1 MARVAEDLDRSACDA
16 TARAEESSR
25 LRIELEETTR
35 RLAAARGDGGDVIE
49 TAVNEALLEQAGA
62 HEKAMDALRTT
73 HAFDLEEATRAYEE
87 TVARL
92 EREKEDAAAAAVEAA
107 EAADAMAR
115 RMEEDAA
122 AAAAA
127 AVAVTARKKK
137 ARADEEAAE
146 ARRAA
151 AECRTSVGRSSD
163 EKPPTAPKP
172 KPKRASDDP
181 NPNPNPNSTAA
192 ADLADPALVMDAM
205 IANADELDALAPAK
219 RAMEASF
226 HRVPEL
232 RRALT
237 KMADGA
243 AKPTPA
249 VAVAATLA
257 SIVLGSA
264 SGSGSSDAGDGPWVT
279 RLPPRVRDGD
289 SPELLAAFA
298 MKTFDAKFLAPEV
311 RSILWSPYDPV
322 RVVDADP

>member
-1 MARVAEDLDRSACDA
+1 
-16 TARAEESSR
+16 
-25 LRIELEETTR
+25 
-35 RLAAARGDGGDVIE
+35 
-49 TAVNEALLEQAGA
+49 
-62 HEKAMDALRTT
+62 
-73 HAFDLEEATRAYEE
+73 
-87 TVARL
+87 
-92 EREKEDAAAAAVEAA
+92 
-107 EAADAMAR
+107 
-115 RMEEDAA
+115 
-122 AAAAA
+122 
-127 AVAVTARKKK
+127 
-137 ARADEEAAE
+137 
-146 ARRAA
+146 
-151 AECRTSVGRSSD
+151 
-163 EKPPTAPKP
+163 
-172 KPKRASDDP
+172 
-181 NPNPNPNSTAA
+181 
-192 ADLADPALVMDAM
+192 M

-311 RSILWSPYDPV
+311 RSIHWSPYDPV